1 MKTEKYL
8 YWTYFLPERYDHPSI
23 IPGFFNFSDYKENF
37 LFFHVKAG
45 ISFNF
50 EQDHLLNQIAQYTFE
65 ISKEEEDY
73 ILSDMGDNG
82 KRNYIEKI
90 KELGLSDDYMLY
102 AMAIT
107 PESVYLFKQL
117 LLTLQSE

>member
-8 YWTYFLPERYDHPSI
+8 YWTYFLPEQYDNPSI
-23 IPGFFNFSDYKENF
+23 IPGFFDFSDYKEKF

-50 EQDHLLNQIAQYTFE
+50 EQDHLLSQIAEYTFE
-65 ISKEEEDY
+65 ICKEEEDY

-82 KRNYIEKI
+82 KRNYANRL
-90 KELGLSDDYMLY
+90 KELGFSDDYMLY
-102 AMAIT
+102 AMSIT
-107 PESVYLFKQL
+107 EESVALFKSL
-117 LLTLQSE
+117 LKSIEVN